1 MVSTV
6 NVYCGGRRSGK
17 TLSMSASGARALMR
31 GEPVWS
37 NYPIVVKKRMPSGE
51 IATFRSTVIDMPDLL
66 ELQQRDVI
74 KGTKSKPGHI
84 KLDEWNLF
92 CNARRSGALS
102 SVVFTGVV
110 QLIGKRHLNIDIST
124 QDFHTLDRNIRWQ
137 CDVTINCFDL
147 SFKYHNLPEGFVVSQ
162 RITDWTGVYTGRPIS
177 QKADPFELARN
188 TRNRLFVR
196 AGRYH
201 NVYDTGFEYNVLEIF
216 SKRYNIKKNDV
227 YIGDVQDNGG
237 FDMNMLTG
245 LKEMLI
251 YEGRDHI
258 SSDDLQKRL
267 KEQGF
272 QFETLSG
279 GLGRKLKKAGFSYK
293 RTGRENIYLLD
304 NEVTNVA
311 Q

>member
-1 MVSTV
+1 MVSV
-6 NVYCGGRRSGK
+6 VRVYCGGRRSGK

-37 NYPIVVKKRMPSGE
+37 NYPIIVKRKLPNGE
-51 IATFRSTVIDMPDLL
+51 IVTYRSTVIDMPDLL
-66 ELQQRDVI
+66 EMQQRDVI
-74 KGTKSKPGHI
+74 KGTKKKPGHI

-110 QLIGKRHLNIDIST
+110 QLIGKRHLNVDIST

-147 SFKYHNLPEGFVVSQ
+147 SFKYHNLPEGFVISQ

-177 QKADPFELARN
+177 QRAEPFEMGRN

-201 NVYDTGFEYNVLEIF
+201 NCYDTGFEYNVLNIF
-216 SKRYNIKKNDV
+216 SKRYNIKRNDV
-227 YIGDVQDNGG
+227 YIGDAEDNGG
-237 FDMNMLTG
+237 FDMSMLTG

-251 YEGRDHI
+251 YEGHEYI
-258 SSDDLQKRL
+258 SSENLQAKL

-272 QFETLSG
+272 QFSTLQG
-279 GLGRKLKKAGFSYK
+279 ELGKKLKQAGFKYR
-293 RTGRENIYLLD
+293 RTGKENIYTWD
-304 NEVTNVA
+304 KEVINVA